1 MAWRDVAQLHEQAQ
15 ALRLVALVDRLYG
28 AQVGIVNTGIPLYEV
43 FDETMLSGG
52 YRKKYLRA
60 TSRMISLT
68 RRAALVQDEGQFGP

>member
-1 MAWRDVAQLHEQAQ
+1 
-15 ALRLVALVDRLYG
+15 
-28 AQVGIVNTGIPLYEV
+28 
-43 FDETMLSGG
+43 MLSGG